1 MDENKEKKKLT
12 AKEEMFCNEWL
23 VDFNATQ
30 AAIKAG
36 YSKHTAAVIGYENL
50 RKPYIKA
57 RIDELTEDRLNE
69 LGINKLRI
77 LEEYSRIAYLDI
89 RKLYDEDGNLKPIH
103 ELDDDT
109 ARAIAGIEVTI
120 AKGEKGNDETRKV
133 RIIDKRGA
141 LDSTAKY
148 LGMLTDKIDVTS
160 KGKELTTPSTV
171 NVIIKGS
178 KSKLMENE

>member
-1 MDENKEKKKLT
+1 MEDNTEKKKKLT

-30 AAIKAG
+30 AAIRSG
-36 YSKHTAAVIGYENL
+36 YSQNSAKEIGSQNL
-50 RKPYIKA
+50 TKIHIKA
-57 RIDELTEDRLNE
+57 RIDELTQDRLNE

-109 ARAIAGIEVTI
+109 ARAIAGIEVSI

-133 RIIDKRGA
+133 RIIDKKGA

-148 LGMLTDKIDVTS
+148 LGMLTDKLDVTS
-160 KGKELTTPSTV
+160 KGKEITMPTTV
-171 NVIIKGS
+171 NLIVKGT
-178 KSKLMENE
+178 KSKLLES